1 MGSIFLQMLKLSRV
15 KLDCDKDKYVV
26 FVQFDGGGEKME
38 NGREV
43 EDKVWIDYDKIY
55 VPLKSNG

>member
-26 FVQFDGGGEKME
+26 FV
-38 NGREV
+38 
-43 EDKVWIDYDKIY
+43 
-55 VPLKSNG
+55 